1 MVRLLAILSLA
12 LSFIF
17 EAWKI
22 THGSITYMF
31 FLILGLLLWCIS
43 EGWDRAPWKHN

>member
-1 MVRLLAILSLA
+1 MIRLAAILSLL

-22 THGSITYMF
+22 SHGAF
-31 FLILGLLLWCIS
+31 GWQLFLILGLLLWCIS
-43 EGWDRAPWKHN
+43 DRRDYPLTR